1 MVGKGEMC
9 QIRGE
14 VDEIDAIDGVSA
26 WASASVG
33 ECVYRHMHVLKR
45 QIGTHSL
52 SLSLTHTHTHT
63 PCETYYTL
71 HGMYYNV
78 CVCVYDA
85 CVCIDS
91 LKGPGSSQ
99 HLGRNELLV

>member
-1 MVGKGEMC
+1 MDGCVVGKGEMC
-9 QIRGE
+9 QIHGE

-52 SLSLTHTHTHT
+52 SLSLSHTHTHHAK
-63 PCETYYTL
+63 YTT
-71 HGMYYNV
+71 HYIGMYYNV
-78 CVCVYDA
+78 CVC
-85 CVCIDS
+85 
-91 LKGPGSSQ
+91 L
-99 HLGRNELLV
+99 